1 MYTHAYGVPTL
12 RFGVR
17 SESKEITHVN
27 YSITPIGKNA
37 LQGFVS
43 PQQ

>member
-1 MYTHAYGVPTL
+1 MYTYAYGVPTL

-17 SESKEITHVN
+17 FDLKK
-27 YSITPIGKNA
+27 ITPIGKNA